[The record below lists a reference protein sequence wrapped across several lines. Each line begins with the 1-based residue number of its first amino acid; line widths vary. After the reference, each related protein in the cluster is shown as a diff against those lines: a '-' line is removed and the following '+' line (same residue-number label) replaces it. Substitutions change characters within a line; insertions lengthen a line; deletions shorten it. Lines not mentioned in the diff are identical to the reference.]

1 MSYYS
6 GNMTHLHFYIVNWHI
21 DRLDMDYVD
30 LYLMHT
36 PIGDHLLETYDAL
49 LALKEKGLAKYV
61 KLC

>member
-1 MSYYS
+1 
-6 GNMTHLHFYIVNWHI
+6 MTHLHFYIVNWHI

-36 PIGDHLLETYDAL
+36 PIGDHLLETYDAF